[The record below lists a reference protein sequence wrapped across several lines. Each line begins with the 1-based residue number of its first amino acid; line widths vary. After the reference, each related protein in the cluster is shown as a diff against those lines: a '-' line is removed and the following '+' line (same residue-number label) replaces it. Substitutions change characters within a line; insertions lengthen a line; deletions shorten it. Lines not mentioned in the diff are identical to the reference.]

1 MRIEINLLPGAK
13 KKKRGGGPAFELPD
27 FKQLITEIKDPLLL
41 AAIGSMVVGVAA
53 IVGIWFIEK
62 DRVAGLL
69 PELSRYQQEERQLR
83 GLINER
89 QLQEALRDSLV
100 VDLDALREID
110 GDRYVWPHILS
121 EVTQALPD
129 FTWIVSLD
137 AVIAQ
142 DEFLEDGTLV
152 PAAVRFSLEGR
163 TSDLQGVTR
172 FLSRL
177 EGSPWL
183 RDVRTGGTQTVMEAN
198 QPVTSFQVTGT
209 FQRADSSN
217 INTVPLRQVTVENN

>member
-1 MRIEINLLPGAK
+1 MKIEINLLPGAK
-13 KKKRGGGPAFELPD
+13 KKKRGGAAFELPD
-27 FKQLITEIKDPLLL
+27 FKELLTQVKDPLLL
-41 AAIGSMVVGVAA
+41 GTIGTWAVGLAAVG
-53 IVGIWFIEK
+53 GIWLIEK
-62 DRVAGLL
+62 DRIAVLE
-69 PELSRYQQEERQLR
+69 PELIRFQQEERQLR

-89 QLQEALRDSLV
+89 ERQEALRDSLV

-137 AVIAQ
+137 AIAQQ
-142 DEFLEDGTLV
+142 DEFREDGTV
-152 PAAVRFSLEGR
+152 IPAPVKFSLEGR

-177 EGSPWL
+177 ESSPWL
-183 RDVRTGGTQTVMEAN
+183 RDVRTGGTQTVMEAD

-209 FQRADSSN
+209 FERADSSN
-217 INTVPLRQVTVENN
+217 INTVPLRQVTVESN

>member
-1 MRIEINLLPGAK
+1 MKIEINLLPGAK
-13 KKKRGGGPAFELPD
+13 KKKRGGAAFELPD
-27 FKQLITEIKDPLLL
+27 FKELLTQVKDPLLL
-41 AAIGSMVVGVAA
+41 GTIGAWAVGLAAVG
-53 IVGIWFIEK
+53 GIWLIEK
-62 DRVAGLL
+62 DRIAVLE
-69 PELSRYQQEERQLR
+69 PELIRFQQEERQLR

-89 QLQEALRDSLV
+89 ERQEALRDSLV

-137 AVIAQ
+137 AIAQQ
-142 DEFLEDGTLV
+142 DEFREDGTV
-152 PAAVRFSLEGR
+152 IPAPVKFSLEGR

-177 EGSPWL
+177 ESSPWL

-209 FQRADSSN
+209 FERADSSN
-217 INTVPLRQVTVENN
+217 INTVPLRQVTVESN